1 MEDEGMGKIDNDLLR
16 KMLEP
21 QSSDQIML
29 ESFESLKPT
38 KKKIKKFLFICLVA
52 LIPAFLIGYSEDT
65 IDLFENSVE
74 KINTVLLAIFGI
86 VFTGYVF
93 FQALVNDDL
102 LIRMLNYKTE
112 KNGKD
117 KSKLQETNEEF
128 VQLMMLCLFFILL
141 NLFLSLC
148 LEAVPNDFVC
158 FERRTHNNALAI
170 PLLNLYFFFVFYI
183 MWEIKSFIFNIFQL
197 FKMNAGTRA
206 IEIIEKDKD
215 KETNN

>member
-1 MEDEGMGKIDNDLLR
+1 MKKIEIDLLQ

-38 KKKIKKFLFICLVA
+38 KKEIKKFLFICLVA
-52 LIPAFLIGYSEDT
+52 LIPALLIGYSEDT

-74 KINTVLLAIFGI
+74 KINAILLAIFGI

-102 LIRMLNYKTE
+102 LIRMFNSKTE

-128 VQLMMLCLFFILL
+128 VNLMMLCLFFILL

-148 LEAVPNDFVC
+148 LGAVPNDFVC
-158 FERRTHNNALAI
+158 FERRIYNNALAI
-170 PLLNLYFFFVFYI
+170 LLLNLYFFFAFYI

-197 FKMNAGTRA
+197 FKMHAGTRVM
-206 IEIIEKDKD
+206 EIIEKEKD
-215 KETNN
+215 EEPNN